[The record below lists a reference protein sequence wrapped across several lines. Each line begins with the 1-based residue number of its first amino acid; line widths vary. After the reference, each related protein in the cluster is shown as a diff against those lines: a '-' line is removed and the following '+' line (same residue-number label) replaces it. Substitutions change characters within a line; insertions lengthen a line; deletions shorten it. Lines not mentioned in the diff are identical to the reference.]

1 MEVENGDATNG
12 DNLLVESSPALEDE
26 PEESEGDTEDDDSDE
41 DDKEKAP
48 TETKKTKSKKKDK
61 KPKSSTSLK
70 KEKKQKKDKDK
81 KKSKKKEKE
90 KKEKKKKKKGESKRN
105 LVDQDETG
113 NARTTEIEKSGTKND
128 DNSNTHSKASS
139 ATYDDTANRI
149 SMKSLRKME
158 KARQSRE
165 GPKSFDTEDD
175 GLWVGTT
182 EESRTSDENSKMESR
197 RRTSAYKDDKADW
210 QASVTA
216 DDSERPY
223 DSDADDDY
231 RDFSNRSSRSHRAS
245 GRSYRSSGGS
255 LIRSGGYGFKSLKED
270 RNSSLHRSIIGED
283 ENSDSDKSEP
293 KRKSQMELRQD
304 LEAQA
309 RERVE
314 KSSRE
319 HETGAI
325 LAAFKKFTEKSR
337 KRMSAIFE
345 TSGIQDVDLGSDDEE
360 DDSARKRGNEE
371 NDQQDLKKKK
381 TLGEKWRA
389 LKRKARSRK
398 GYIVIVSVLLAIA
411 VIVAIT
417 LIALLAS

>member
-12 DNLLVESSPALEDE
+12 DNLLAESSPAVEDE

-41 DDKEKAP
+41 EDDKEKEP
-48 TETKKTKSKKKDK
+48 TETKKTKSKKKGK

-70 KEKKQKKDKDK
+70 NKKKQKKGKDK

-90 KKEKKKKKKGESKRN
+90 KKEKKKKKKGESKSN
-105 LVDQDETG
+105 LQDEPG
-113 NARTTEIEKSGTKND
+113 NATTTEIEKRGTKND
-128 DNSNTHSKASS
+128 DGSNTPSKASS
-139 ATYDDTANRI
+139 ATYDDTVNRI

-182 EESRTSDENSKMESR
+182 EESRTSDEKSKIESR
-197 RRTSAYKDDKADW
+197 RITSAYKDDKADW

-283 ENSDSDKSEP
+283 ENRDSDKTEP
-293 KRKSQMELRQD
+293 KRKSQMELRLD

-314 KSSRE
+314 KSSRK

-337 KRMSAIFE
+337 KRMSAMFE
-345 TSGIQDVDLGSDDEE
+345 TSGIQDVDLGSDAEE
-360 DDSARKRGNEE
+360 DDSAEKRGSEE